1 MSDIVLIFISY
12 TPAKITVPD
21 YRTKLAF
28 FFLNFSW
35 MAGLG
40 RFCGNFPDLMDICA
54 PESLISDKQQHGA

>member
-28 FFLNFSW
+28 FFLDFSSK
-35 MAGLG
+35 AGLG
-40 RFCGNFPDLMDICA
+40 RFWCNFPDLMDICK
-54 PESLISDKQQHGA
+54 PESLISVKQQHGA

>member
-1 MSDIVLIFISY
+1 MSDIVFNFISY

-28 FFLNFSW
+28 FFLYISW
-35 MAGLG
+35 KAGLG
-40 RFCGNFPDLMDICA
+40 RFCSNFPDLMAICE